1 MAKLACGIS
10 QLRGVSMPKIQEVL
24 PKYLQIANHYK
35 DQITRGDL
43 KPGDKLPSDRQ
54 IAQDWGVV
62 RPTAEKAVKALQ
74 VQGIVERRQ
83 GSGTYVLAQ
92 RVATRA
98 RELYSRARQFGR
110 IYAPGWYA
118 EIKAAEVVPAPDYV
132 AEALGLRT
140 GDEVIRRHR
149 VTHNDAGEPVETSV
163 SWLDGGLVEVAPR
176 LVELERI
183 RTGSVSYVESAT
195 GRVASHARDRV
206 AARSASEDER
216 ATLGLSEGES
226 AVLVYRHTV
235 YDQDDRAVEFA
246 EAVYP
251 ANVWAIEQAYPID

>member
-1 MAKLACGIS
+1 
-10 QLRGVSMPKIQEVL
+10 MPKIQEVL

-43 KPGDKLPSDRQ
+43 KPGDKLPSDRR

-92 RVATRA
+92 RVVTRA
-98 RELYSRARQFGR
+98 RELYVRARQFGR
-110 IYAPGWYA
+110 IYAPGWHA
-118 EIKAAEVVPAPDYV
+118 EIRSATLVPAPDYV
-132 AEALGLRT
+132 AEALGLQA
-140 GDEVIRRHR
+140 GDKVVRRHR
-149 VTHNDAGEPVETSV
+149 VTLNDVDEPVETSV
-163 SWLDGGLVEVAPR
+163 SWLAGTLVPLAPK

-183 RTGSVSYVESAT
+183 RAGSVGYVESVT
-195 GRVASHARDRV
+195 GRVATHARDRV
-206 AARSASEDER
+206 AARVATEDER
-216 ATLGLSEGES
+216 AALRLSEPEA

-235 YDQDDRAVEFA
+235 YDQDDQPVEFA
-246 EAVYP
+246 EATYP
-251 ANVWAIEQAYPID
+251 ANVWAIEQTYPIDQ